1 MNEPNHTDDNS
12 TRAIMRYQ
20 QTMLDAVRAT
30 GGNNA
35 TRVLVMQAP
44 NTNND
49 IAVQGVYGMP
59 DDVVA
64 DRLMVETHFYSPYQF
79 NMMEK
84 DESWGKQHY
93 YWGAGNH
100 VEGSDR
106 NSNHE
111 WEEDYV
117 RAQMQQMKE
126 YFVDK
131 GVPGIIG
138 EYAVCTN
145 RENTPGIDKDKWR
158 ASVTL
163 WNRVVTRESKNAGL
177 VPFFWETGNDISRSD
192 GSIKN
197 SLQLDGVFQGAEEGK
212 YPF

>member
-1 MNEPNHTDDNS
+1 
-12 TRAIMRYQ
+12 
-20 QTMLDAVRAT
+20 
-30 GGNNA
+30 
-35 TRVLVMQAP
+35 
-44 NTNND
+44 
-49 IAVQGVYGMP
+49 
-59 DDVVA
+59 
-64 DRLMVETHFYSPYQF
+64 
-79 NMMEK
+79 
-84 DESWGKQHY
+84 
-93 YWGAGNH
+93 

-106 NSNHE
+106 NSNPE